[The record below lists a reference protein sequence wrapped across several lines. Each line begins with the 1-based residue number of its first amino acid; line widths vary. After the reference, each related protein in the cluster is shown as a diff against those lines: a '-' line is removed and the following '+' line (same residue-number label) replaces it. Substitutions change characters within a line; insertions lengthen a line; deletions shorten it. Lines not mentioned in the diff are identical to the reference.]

1 MPLTHF
7 RLTGD
12 GQLMFLPET
21 RASSLEPAT
30 AEPWRSTSLTSDRE
44 EGLACLDSFWIDLG
58 GEG

>member
-7 RLTGD
+7 RFTGD
-12 GQLMFLPET
+12 GQSKFWPET
-21 RASSLEPAT
+21 RVSSLEPAT